1 MTEITIDYTPI
12 QTLGYVV
19 CNVPEDVMSII
30 RDEITEMIKNNFDT
44 SEPYNT
50 KLAGS
55 IEKEFGLKKSV
66 DKLNLYFKK
75 VIPEY
80 WRLCGH
86 YSEADNLYQL
96 RERITHNNIKNND
109 LWVNLQK
116 KYETNPIHNHSGT
129 LSFVLYVNIPYE
141 LETERQQPH
150 TVNSNTKYVPSF
162 RFVYP
167 RLYPGI
173 LCSDANQSP
182 VESHII
188 EIDKTWENKMI
199 IFPSWL
205 QHTVSA
211 FYTSDEYRISV
222 SGNLVT
228 ANND

>member
-1 MTEITIDYTPI
+1 MAEITIKHNPI

-19 CNVPEDVMSII
+19 CNVPDDVMSII
-30 RDEITEMIKNNFDT
+30 RDEITEMFKNNFK
-44 SEPYNT
+44 SSHPFNYR
-50 KLAGS
+50 LAGS
-55 IEKEFGLKKSV
+55 IEKEFNLKKSV
-66 DKLNLYFKK
+66 DKLNLFFKK

-80 WRLCGH
+80 WRLSGER
-86 YSEADNLYQL
+86 SEINKLYQL
-96 RERITHNNIKNND
+96 SVIGKD
-109 LWVNLQK
+109 SSDVWVNLQK

-150 TVNSNTKYVPSF
+150 TVNSHTKCVSSF
-162 RFVYP
+162 RFLYP
-167 RLYPGI
+167 RMYPGVF
-173 LCSDANQSP
+173 CSDANQGP

-222 SGNLVT
+222 AGNLIAV
-228 ANND
+228 NND